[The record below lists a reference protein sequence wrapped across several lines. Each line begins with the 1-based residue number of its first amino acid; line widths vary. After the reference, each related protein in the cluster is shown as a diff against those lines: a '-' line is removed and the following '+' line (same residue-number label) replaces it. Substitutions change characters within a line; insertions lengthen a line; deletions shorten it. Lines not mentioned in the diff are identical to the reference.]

1 MSMWSALPAYLGG
14 KRRLCGVIFREIDRI
29 VPRARWRDLT
39 LLDGFLG
46 GGSVSLY
53 AKAQGFHVVATDIA
67 ERSIVVGRSLV
78 ENGRARLTKADVL
91 RVLARQG
98 DDPGAVEARYVPAVF
113 GANVARFVDAALAT
127 AAETDD
133 VAKASLIR
141 LLVIKVAML
150 AHPMSQV
157 RPGTAHR
164 MATGEYEAITET
176 CVRHYVDALK
186 LTTVENLWR
195 LAQDINAGVFA
206 GRGEVHKAD
215 ILEALPTIAAD
226 VAYFDPPYA
235 AVMSY
240 EKEYR
245 VLDEILEGHTRET
258 SPFTRRD
265 GASMIDRLLERA
277 EHIPVWIL
285 SFGNAVVGASDLEA
299 KMARFG
305 RKTKALEIGYMH
317 LPAVATARKKAE
329 NRELL
334 VIGVDEAA
342 VAKLNEKPSVAS
354 VQLQSSLSAAAG

>member
-1 MSMWSALPAYLGG
+1 
-14 KRRLCGVIFREIDRI
+14 
-29 VPRARWRDLT
+29 
-39 LLDGFLG
+39 
-46 GGSVSLY
+46 
-53 AKAQGFHVVATDIA
+53 
-67 ERSIVVGRSLV
+67 
-78 ENGRARLTKADVL
+78 
-91 RVLARQG
+91 LARQG
-98 DDPGAVEARYVPAVF
+98 DEPGPVEARYVPSVF
-113 GANVARFVDAALAT
+113 GANVAKFIDAALAV

-133 VAKASLIR
+133 VAKANLIR
-141 LLVIKVAML
+141 LLVIKVSLL

-164 MATGEYEAITET
+164 MATGDYEAITET

-195 LAQDINAGVFA
+195 LGQDINAGVFA

-215 ILEALPTIAAD
+215 VLELLPSIEAD
-226 VAYFDPPYA
+226 VAYFDPPYSG
-235 AVMSY
+235 VMSY

-265 GASMIDRLLERA
+265 GANMIDRLLERA
-277 EHIPVWIL
+277 QRIPIWLL
-285 SFGNAVVGASDLEA
+285 SFGNAVVGSSDLEA

-305 RKTKALEIGYMH
+305 RETKALEIGYMH

-342 VAKLNEKPSVAS
+342 VAKLNEKRSVAS

>member
-1 MSMWSALPAYLGG
+1 MWSGLPAYLGG
-14 KRRLCGVIFREIDRI
+14 KRRLCSVIFREMDRI
-29 VPRARWRDLT
+29 VPRARWRDLSV
-39 LLDGFLG
+39 LDGFLG

-67 ERSIVVGRSLV
+67 ERSIVVGRALV
-78 ENGRARLTKADVL
+78 ENTRTRLTRPDIL
-91 RVLARQG
+91 RLLARQG
-98 DDPGAVEARYVPAVF
+98 DEPGPVEARYVPSVF
-113 GANVARFVDAALAT
+113 GANVAKFIDAALAV

-133 VAKASLIR
+133 VAKANLIR
-141 LLVIKVAML
+141 LLVIKVSLL

-164 MATGEYEAITET
+164 MATGDYEAITET

-195 LAQDINAGVFA
+195 LGQDINAGVFA

-215 ILEALPTIAAD
+215 VLELLPSIEAD
-226 VAYFDPPYA
+226 VAYFDPPYSG
-235 AVMSY
+235 VMSY

-265 GASMIDRLLERA
+265 GANMIDRLLERA
-277 EHIPVWIL
+277 QRIPIWLL
-285 SFGNAVVGASDLEA
+285 SFGNAVVGSSDLEA

-305 RKTKALEIGYMH
+305 RETKALEIGYMH

-342 VAKLNEKPSVAS
+342 VAKLNEKRSVAS